1 MPVKP
6 SRKFDPKDPY
16 WRDVATQYVDPSYW
30 AEKNNFFIPDA
41 GKQFTLKGHEY
52 LLGPYTDMAPFQ
64 IFLKGGQVWITTMM
78 IIRAIHACAFRL
90 NSGFIYF
97 FPNKSDVN
105 ILCKAKVNSLIEANE
120 CLRALVKDT
129 NTVDVKKILHNF
141 LYFRGLRTLSQA
153 RSISADAMAFDEIDV
168 ADPEIVDHA
177 MKRIDNSDQE
187 LQEVYALST
196 PTIPDFGI
204 DGLFQK
210 TDQKYR
216 MIKCNHCNHYTC
228 LEEDFPESVIMTPN
242 GAIRACVKCRKE
254 LVLSQQA
261 NEYVAKYPGKEL
273 YGRPASGWAISQL
286 QNPNINL
293 NKLYEE
299 YFTTRYIQ
307 DFWNSRLG
315 RAYID
320 ATNRLEV
327 AHILGLCSNAGLEQS
342 SRGVS
347 CMMGI
352 DVGPVKHHA
361 VIGRKEFG
369 GTIRILWLGETDWGG
384 LDGLM
389 QRFNAYAMIDGL
401 PEPAKASAWVK
412 KYPHR
417 AWACYYSTNPK
428 SGIHWDDTLQKVTV
442 YQTQA
447 MDQSHTMLQESKII
461 LPVVSDL
468 TRTYAKHCHNV
479 ARKKV
484 EDEETGD
491 VRYKWIKIAED
502 HYRKATSFMINLLER
517 APESKYSGRD
527 YSWIDGV
534 YSGDSENDL
543 ASTYS

>member
-1 MPVKP
+1 
-6 SRKFDPKDPY
+6 
-16 WRDVATQYVDPSYW
+16 
-30 AEKNNFFIPDA
+30 
-41 GKQFTLKGHEY
+41 
-52 LLGPYTDMAPFQ
+52 
-64 IFLKGGQVWITTMM
+64 MM

-90 NSGFIYF
+90 NTGLIYF

-120 CLRALVKDT
+120 PLKALVKDT
-129 NTVDVKKILHNF
+129 NTVDVKKIGNCF

-153 RSISADAMAFDEIDV
+153 RSITGDVLVFDEIDV

-177 MKRIDNSDQE
+177 MKRLDNSDQD
-187 LQEVYALST
+187 LQELYALST

-204 DGLFQK
+204 DALFQK
-210 TDQKYR
+210 TDQKYH

-254 LVLSQQA
+254 LVLSQAA

-286 QNPNINL
+286 QNPNVNL
-293 NKLYEE
+293 DKLYDE

-320 ATNRLEV
+320 ATNRLDV
-327 AHILGLCSNAGLEQS
+327 AHVLGLCSNSGLEQS
-342 SRGVS
+342 SRGIP
-347 CMMGI
+347 CIMGI
-352 DVGPVKHHA
+352 DVGPVKHHV

-369 GTIRILWLGETDWGG
+369 GAIRILWLGSTDWGG

-389 QRFNAYAMIDGL
+389 QRFSAYALIDGL

-412 KYPHR
+412 KHPNR
-417 AWACYYSTNPK
+417 AWACFYSTNPK

-447 MDQSHTMLQESKII
+447 MDASHLLLQEGKII
-461 LPVVSDL
+461 LPAVSDL
-468 TRTYAKHCHNV
+468 TKEYAKHCHNV

-491 VRYKWIKIAED
+491 VRYKWIKLSED
-502 HYRKATSFMINLLER
+502 HYRKATSFMVNLIER
-517 APESKYSGRD
+517 TPESQYSGHD
-527 YSWIDGV
+527 YSKFYGGG
-534 YSGDSENDL
+534 SGGSIFDIADSY
-543 ASTYS
+543 A